1 MNKKQLKM
9 KKNLQDFLI
18 KNSKVI
24 DHMMNKQENGI
35 TFLRNQVLLS
45 KNLSLAEKA
54 QRKSLN

>member
-1 MNKKQLKM
+1 MSKKQSKM

-24 DHMMNKQENGI
+24 DLMMNKLENGI
-35 TFLRNQVLLS
+35 TFLRSQVLLS

>member
-1 MNKKQLKM
+1 MSKKQSKM

>member
-35 TFLRNQVLLS
+35 TFLRSQVLLS

>member
-1 MNKKQLKM
+1 MSKKQSKM

-24 DHMMNKQENGI
+24 DPMMNKQENGI
-35 TFLRNQVLLS
+35 TFLKSQVLLY

-54 QRKSLN
+54 RRKLLN